1 MKVAV
6 LFANGTE
13 EIESLTVVD
22 VVRRTGAKCDIL
34 GTDKRLIGSHN
45 IVVEADCL
53 LSQTDLSLYDAI
65 VIPGGMPGATNIAS
79 DKKTVE
85 QILKAYNNGKLI
97 ASICASPSLSA

>member
-34 GTDKRLIGSHN
+34 GTDKRLIG
-45 IVVEADCL
+45 
-53 LSQTDLSLYDAI
+53 
-65 VIPGGMPGATNIAS
+65 
-79 DKKTVE
+79 
-85 QILKAYNNGKLI
+85 
-97 ASICASPSLSA
+97 